1 MPCGRRH
8 VQRRIPPYF
17 CVIAASWSVGLF
29 DGEAGPSGG
38 ATASSAASAGH
49 SLAHSAEPVTA
60 SGVFTSVAAPPVVN
74 LEHDLHTE
82 CTCTRHASA
91 ALSGAP
97 LGRQQRRLPASDLSP
112 PLYSFR
118 LLKQIVRSLKVS
130 MRWRWPS
137 MWWRRQ
143 VDACGDGSG
152 VWRRELGEGG
162 SGSR

>member
-97 LGRQQRRLPASDLSP
+97 LGRQQRRLPAFGPAFILFP
-112 PLYSFR
+112 PSEADSEIAESFDAVAVAVDVVAAAGGR
-118 LLKQIVRSLKVS
+118 L
-130 MRWRWPS
+130 
-137 MWWRRQ
+137 
-143 VDACGDGSG
+143 G
-152 VWRRELGEGG
+152 
-162 SGSR
+162 